1 MLVQRDEAGSLVQEL
16 VPTEPSRKVPS
27 LVSGG
32 SRTDPFACFP
42 IHMTADTSFLIDYL
56 FTSSGPRLQPI
67 RETWLP
73 LSLSDPAL
81 FYEILSQVSR
91 DIAASHPGYATQK
104 HKQAFVFHSQ
114 ALQSVNK
121 RLSDPI
127 GGVSDGII
135 ATILGFACFSHSE
148 KDWVTYDVHMVGVRT
163 IIKLKGGIHAIN
175 HNRILRLLLSG
186 IDISASCFTKQRPKF
201 PLPIKAL
208 SELRADAQ
216 EIPWWF
222 LHPHV
227 GGPSTWSIAFSNDPG
242 LVGIFTDLGIA
253 CMTIKS
259 ELRKRLLWQDQ
270 DFVKTWVNPLSYRL
284 LDGGI
289 ELIDVDETN
298 FVNECC
304 RLGALILLSKIRRR
318 FGARLV
324 FTGLETERLRILL
337 EMYVEEWK
345 AYRTMLLWVAIL
357 AALET
362 VAEDRLWFC
371 RVIENTARAM
381 DLQGWDEVMMH
392 ASNLLWV
399 SDVLDKECDTLRL
412 LVHIQ

>member
-1 MLVQRDEAGSLVQEL
+1 M
-16 VPTEPSRKVPS
+16 
-27 LVSGG
+27 
-32 SRTDPFACFP
+32 
-42 IHMTADTSFLIDYL
+42 
-56 FTSSGPRLQPI
+56 
-67 RETWLP
+67 
-73 LSLSDPAL
+73 
-81 FYEILSQVSR
+81 
-91 DIAASHPGYATQK
+91 
-104 HKQAFVFHSQ
+104 
-114 ALQSVNK
+114 
-121 RLSDPI
+121 
-127 GGVSDGII
+127 
-135 ATILGFACFSHSE
+135 
-148 KDWVTYDVHMVGVRT
+148 
-163 IIKLKGGIHAIN
+163 
-175 HNRILRLLLSG
+175 
-186 IDISASCFTKQRPKF
+186 
-201 PLPIKAL
+201 
-208 SELRADAQ
+208 
-216 EIPWWF
+216 
-222 LHPHV
+222 

-337 EMYVEEWK
+337 EMYGEKWK

-371 RVIENTARAM
+371 MVIENTARAM

-399 SDVLDKECDTLRL
+399 GDVLDKECDILRL
-412 LVHIQ
+412 LVDIK